1 MVIVGAGIVGV
12 STAYFL
18 KRAGVP
24 VRLVEARAPAA
35 AATGAADG
43 AVSVASKRPGPM
55 MATATAGIRLYREL
69 TAEGVLDGLFFTRST
84 FLVAVDDAEAEVL
97 ATHAAALAASGVA
110 VERLTSERLRALAPS
125 LSADV
130 RAAAEVREEGHAIGY
145 EIVRRLIARAGLA
158 VERGVRVDA
167 LVADPQTGR
176 VTGLDTGVGRIEAEA
191 VVIAAGGGSA
201 DLLGLSGVLRA
212 RRGQLLVTERA
223 PALNAGLPGAIMS
236 ARYLLSKASAPGA
249 APAAASARGYGLV
262 IDPLRTGQFLVG
274 GTRENDAARPDTDAE
289 AVAHI
294 LRDALRLVPGL
305 ASVRL
310 LRTFAGLRTAV
321 VDGLPLVGAVPGRAG
336 LHVATG
342 FEGDGICLGPL
353 MGRSIAR
360 LLLGE
365 DPGVDLTPF
374 DPARFREGRAA
385 A

>member
-24 VRLVEARAPAA
+24 VRLVEVRAPAA
-35 AATGAADG
+35 AATGAAAG
-43 AVSVASKRPGPM
+43 AVSAASKRPGPM

-97 ATHAAALAASGVA
+97 ATHAAALAASGVS

-158 VERGVRVDA
+158 VERGVRVDG
-167 LVADPQTGR
+167 LVADSQTGR

-191 VVIAAGGGSA
+191 VVIAAGGGSS

-274 GTRENDAARPDTDAE
+274 GTRENDAVRADTDAE